1 MDYTSAKTSDTKK
14 FAEYFRYMLGNG
26 VYIASSQFEAM
37 FISDAHT
44 DEEIQHT
51 LNIMHNYLR
60 NNPKMLN
67 KRFKVCYYFREC
79 EQLLQWF

>member
-1 MDYTSAKTSDTKK
+1 MKGFSYYDIAVSYTHLDVYK
-14 FAEYFRYMLGNG
+14 RQG

-51 LNIMHNYLR
+51 LNIMHNYFE
-60 NNPKMLN
+60 K
-67 KRFKVCYYFREC
+67 
-79 EQLLQWF
+79 